1 MLETPEVMDQ
11 DAILSISHL
20 NVTFKTISG
29 NVKALKDINLVL
41 RRGET
46 IGILGESGSGKSTL
60 SMSIIGLLPENA
72 KIEGDIVFNGKKI
85 DYGNSEARHLNKR
98 QRKMLSGNL
107 QEIRWKEISVIF
119 QGAMN
124 SFNPV
129 YTIDKQMQ
137 EVFRLHTNLS
147 SEEIEQRI
155 IDVLKVASLNPDIR
169 KSYPHEFSGGMKQRA
184 MIAMAL
190 SLNPKIVIADE
201 PTTGL
206 DVISQATIIGQLK
219 KLKSEKTIESMI
231 VISHDIGVVSAL
243 SDRVIVLYS
252 GKIMEIGSRQDIF
265 GNPLNPYTFALLD
278 SYPSIKAN
286 KEYVRGIPGTLPD
299 PTKDIKGCVFAG
311 RCAFTES
318 ICYEQSPDL
327 VEVEENHFSA
337 CHFGGKISDKFK
349 TIRESNEKNPTVT
362 EYKKLDKIATFTD
375 LKKYYKIGRAVTS
388 TIYSGGKQVERFAHA
403 VDGVSFDLR
412 KGEVTALIGESGS
425 GKTTLGLTV
434 ILAVPPTSGEILYY
448 PDSDS
453 EGQLVNYKK
462 VRNSGT
468 ISYRSKVQMIFQ
480 DPYDSLDPKM
490 KVSDIVSEPL
500 YKKNSNINR
509 ENVTQQIREALES
522 ANLSPPDRYLE
533 LYPHELSGG
542 ERQRVSLARSM
553 ISKPELIV
561 ADEPVSMLDVSIR
574 ANILN
579 LLKGLSRV
587 NSLTMLYIS
596 HDIASARYISDMVA
610 IMYLGRI
617 VEYGSTSAVISS
629 PLHPYT
635 KALIKAIPVP
645 GEEWNPENLDIIG
658 EVGNSINVY
667 KGCRFYDRC
676 VYRKDVCKEEDPPI
690 IMDGEHWYACHFL
703 PTNLVRN
710 PREITDNNE

>member
-1 MLETPEVMDQ
+1 MLEDPEVTKSDT
-11 DAILSISHL
+11 ILSISHL
-20 NVTFKTISG
+20 NVSFETISG
-29 NVKALKDINLVL
+29 EVKALKDINLVL
-41 RRGET
+41 KRGET

-60 SMSIIGLLPENA
+60 SMSILGLLPENA
-72 KIEGDIVFNGKKI
+72 KIEGDTIFNGKKI
-85 DYGNSEARHLNKR
+85 EYENVGTRHLNKR

-137 EVFRLHTNLS
+137 EVFQLHTDLS
-147 SEEIEQRI
+147 PAEIEQRI
-155 IDVLKVASLNPDIR
+155 IDVLRVASLDPDIR

-243 SDRVIVLYS
+243 SDRVVVLYA
-252 GKIMEIGSRQDIF
+252 GKIMEVGNRKDIF
-265 GNPLNPYTFALLD
+265 KSPLNPYTFALLD
-278 SYPSIKAN
+278 SYPSITAN
-286 KEYVRGIPGTLPD
+286 KSYVRGIPGTLPD
-299 PTKDIKGCVFAG
+299 PTKDIQGCVFAG

-318 ICYEQSPDL
+318 ICYKESPGL
-327 VEVEENHFSA
+327 LEVKPNHFSA
-337 CHFGGKISDKFK
+337 CHFGGEISSRFR
-349 TIRESNEKNPTVT
+349 TIRETSGNISSMS
-362 EYKKLDKIATFTD
+362 EYTKLDKVATFRD
-375 LKKYYKIGRAVTS
+375 LKKYYKIGRGVTS
-388 TIYSGGKQVERFAHA
+388 TIYSGGKHVEKFAHA
-403 VDGVSFDLR
+403 VDGVSFDMW
-412 KGEVTALIGESGS
+412 KGQVTALIGESGS
-425 GKTTLGLTV
+425 GKTTLGLSV
-434 ILAVPPTSGEILYY
+434 ILAIPPTSGQILYY
-448 PDSDS
+448 PDSVSDGIS
-453 EGQLVNYKK
+453 VNYRKL
-462 VRNSGT
+462 R
-468 ISYRSKVQMIFQ
+468 ISNTVGYRSKVQMIFQ

-490 KVSDIVSEPL
+490 KIRNIVSEPL
-500 YKKNSNINR
+500 YRKNSNTSL
-509 ENVTQQIREALES
+509 ENVTSQVRDALES
-522 ANLSPPDRYLE
+522 ANISPPDRYLD

-574 ANILN
+574 ANLLN
-579 LLKGLSRV
+579 LLKSLSREQ
-587 NSLTMLYIS
+587 SLTMLYIS
-596 HDIASARYISDMVA
+596 HDIASARYISDMIA

-617 VEYGSTSAVISS
+617 VEYGPTSDVIANPS
-629 PLHPYT
+629 HPYT
-635 KALIKAIPVP
+635 RALIKAIPVP

-667 KGCRFYDRC
+667 RGCRFYDRC
-676 VYRKDVCKEEDPPI
+676 VYRKDICKEEDPPV
-690 IMDGEHWYACHFL
+690 MLDGEHWYVCHFSSQ
-703 PTNLVRN
+703 NLVRN
-710 PREITDNNE
+710 PLEISDADE

>member
-1 MLETPEVMDQ
+1 MLENPEVMDQ
-11 DAILSISHL
+11 DTILSISHL
-20 NVTFKTISG
+20 NVSFKTISG
-29 NVKALKDINLVL
+29 DVKALKDINLVL
-41 RRGET
+41 KRGET

-60 SMSIIGLLPENA
+60 SMSILGLLPENA
-72 KIEGDIVFNGKKI
+72 KIEGDTVFNGKKI
-85 DYGNSEARHLNKR
+85 EYGNGETRHLNKK

-137 EVFRLHTNLS
+137 EVFHLHTDLS

-155 IDVLKVASLNPDIR
+155 IDVLKVASLNPDVR

-252 GKIMEIGSRQDIF
+252 GKIMEIGNRKDIF
-265 GNPLNPYTFALLD
+265 RSPLNPYTFALLD
-278 SYPSIKAN
+278 SYPSITAN

-318 ICYEQSPDL
+318 ICYNESPDL
-327 VEVEENHFSA
+327 VEVKPNHFSS
-337 CHFGGKISDKFK
+337 CHFGGEISDKFK
-349 TIRESNEKNPTVT
+349 TIRETVGKNPRTS
-362 EYKKLDKIATFTD
+362 EYKKLDKVATFTD
-375 LKKYYKIGRAVTS
+375 LKKYYKIGRGVTS
-388 TIYSGGKQVERFAHA
+388 TIYSGGKHVEKFAHA
-403 VDGVSFDLR
+403 VDGVSFNMR

-425 GKTTLGLTV
+425 GKTTLGLSV
-434 ILAVPPTSGEILYY
+434 ILAVPPTSGQILYY
-448 PDSDS
+448 PDSRP
-453 EGQLVNYKK
+453 EGLPVNYKK
-462 VRNSGT
+462 LRNSNT
-468 ISYRSKVQMIFQ
+468 VEYRSKVQMIFQ

-490 KVSDIVSEPL
+490 KIRNIVSEPL
-500 YKKNSNINR
+500 YKKNSNISL
-509 ENVTQQIREALES
+509 ENVSQQIREALES
-522 ANLSPPDRYLE
+522 ANISPPDRYLD

-574 ANILN
+574 ANLLN
-579 LLKGLSRV
+579 LLKGLSRDH
-587 NSLTMLYIS
+587 SLTMLYIS
-596 HDIASARYISDMVA
+596 HDIASARYISDKIA

-617 VEYGSTSAVISS
+617 VEYGLTSAVISS
-629 PLHPYT
+629 PSHPYT
-635 KALIKAIPVP
+635 RALIKAIPVP

-658 EVGNSINVY
+658 EVGNSINVF

-676 VYRKDVCKEEDPPI
+676 VYRKDICKDEDPPI
-690 IMDGEHWYACHFL
+690 YSEGEHWYVCHFSSA
-703 PTNLVRN
+703 NLVRN
-710 PREITDNNE
+710 AREITDNDE